1 LKERAFRKTVS
12 EANLTTFDVTSKIKE
27 VYHRLDEQQLNRGSL
42 MHALADNIVVHQ
54 TNQQLNN
61 RYDTN
66 FYSSKVK
73 ELESAEI

>member
-1 LKERAFRKTVS
+1 M
-12 EANLTTFDVTSKIKE
+12 D
-27 VYHRLDEQQLNRGSL
+27 RGEL

-66 FYSSKVK
+66 YYVSKVK
-73 ELESAEI
+73 ELETAEEQA

>member
-1 LKERAFRKTVS
+1 M
-12 EANLTTFDVTSKIKE
+12 D
-27 VYHRLDEQQLNRGSL
+27 RGEL

-66 FYSSKVK
+66 YYVSKVK
-73 ELESAEI
+73 ELESAEEQA

>member
-1 LKERAFRKTVS
+1 MCKDIMDKML
-12 EANLTTFDVTSKIKE
+12 E
-27 VYHRLDEQQLNRGSL
+27 VYSSFDEHQLNRGQL

-66 FYSSKVK
+66 FYAAKVK
-73 ELESAEI
+73 EIESAENTLERFNKTNHIE